1 MKYLIMMD
9 IGVLAKNKFS
19 LTLTMHLYG
28 ALLLVPQ
35 VKRIGDSG

>member
-1 MKYLIMMD
+1 MKYLIMD
-9 IGVLAKNKFS
+9 IGVLSKDRFS

-28 ALLLVPQ
+28 ALWLGPH